1 MDAFRDMVKGWLGK
15 LFLALLM
22 VPFAIMGIE
31 SYFGGGSDKV
41 AATVNGSDIM
51 QLEVDRLVDRQR
63 QRVMAQLGANADPVL
78 LDAKRLRKETIES
91 LVNAEL
97 LAQQAAD
104 SGYLVSDATVAKEIA
119 EVPAFQENGK
129 FSRKLYEEVLRQS
142 GEDPRTFP
150 AQAKQ
155 RLAYSMLAEGITQ
168 SGITT
173 TAELQR
179 LSSLEKQKRDIHFAM
194 VPAARFLADLSVT
207 DAEIKQYYESHP
219 ERFTLPETVA
229 LEYLSLSRSDFLASA
244 TPSEEELQALYEER
258 LKAASGSEQRQSQ
271 HILIAVEDKAGE
283 AEALKKIQAI
293 EKRARAGEDFGKLA
307 REFSQ
312 DPGSVATGGDLGMVS
327 RGMFDPAFDKALFGM
342 RRGEISAPV
351 RTQYGYHLIK
361 LNKIALPEVPSFAAL
376 KAELE
381 KQAREAKADELFA
394 EAIDKLDTAVYE
406 APDLKEPAAKMGRS
420 VQESPAF
427 SRSGGRGIAAERKVV
442 EAAFSEDLIKE
453 GRNSQ
458 GIALADGTVA
468 WVRVKQHV
476 PAAVRPLAEVT
487 ADVRNQVLLEKAAA
501 KAKSVAAS
509 VVKALGSGA
518 SLADVAARENLS
530 WQSAPEATRR
540 TQLPMPDIVRVAY
553 RLPHPAAGKISADSF
568 GVGSSFVLVA
578 VSRVVPGVPAPEA
591 ELAQLR
597 NVLSEN
603 RSQQEFA
610 DYLRFLK
617 EEGKVVVSA
626 GPRAEEAGGQ

>member
-1 MDAFRDMVKGWLGK
+1 MPVK
-15 LFLALLM
+15 
-22 VPFAIMGIE
+22 I
-31 SYFGGGSDKV
+31 
-41 AATVNGSDIM
+41 
-51 QLEVDRLVDRQR
+51 
-63 QRVMAQLGANADPVL
+63 
-78 LDAKRLRKETIES
+78 
-91 LVNAEL
+91 
-97 LAQQAAD
+97 
-104 SGYLVSDATVAKEIA
+104 
-119 EVPAFQENGK
+119 
-129 FSRKLYEEVLRQS
+129 
-142 GEDPRTFP
+142 
-150 AQAKQ
+150 
-155 RLAYSMLAEGITQ
+155 
-168 SGITT
+168 
-173 TAELQR
+173 LQ
-179 LSSLEKQKRDIHFAM
+179 
-194 VPAARFLADLSVT
+194 
-207 DAEIKQYYESHP
+207 
-219 ERFTLPETVA
+219 
-229 LEYLSLSRSDFLASA
+229 
-244 TPSEEELQALYEER
+244 
-258 LKAASGSEQRQSQ
+258 
-271 HILIAVEDKAGE
+271 
-283 AEALKKIQAI
+283 
-293 EKRARAGEDFGKLA
+293 LA

-530 WQSAPEATRR
+530 WQSAPER
-540 TQLPMPDIVRVAY
+540 RVARNCRCRILCAWPTACRIRQRERSVPTALVWALPLSWWPSAGSCRVC
-553 RLPHPAAGKISADSF
+553 RLRRPSSRNCAMCSAKTAASRNLRTISAS
-568 GVGSSFVLVA
+568 
-578 VSRVVPGVPAPEA
+578 
-591 ELAQLR
+591 
-597 NVLSEN
+597 
-603 RSQQEFA
+603 
-610 DYLRFLK
+610 
-617 EEGKVVVSA
+617 
-626 GPRAEEAGGQ
+626 